1 MTTSRYHLDERP
13 TDPNNPDAIMLELVG
28 SGRSVLHLGC
38 ADEHMTRWLAAA
50 GCEVTEA
57 ELDSEGAGADL
68 DHLDLGELF
77 EGRTFEVVLC
87 GDVAAQL
94 RDPTRMLVA
103 ARRLLAPGGVVVVSV
118 PNVAH
123 GDVRLELLA
132 GRFDYRRDGLLGAA
146 NLRMFTRRSLESML
160 EDAGLVGVDWR
171 RTHCPLGSS
180 ELAPPLEAAPPG
192 VRELL
197 EADPD
202 ALTYRFIV
210 KAVAGDGSRELGEL
224 SNKLAGEQLRADRAE
239 LENDALRARSD
250 TVTREAEAIRT
261 QLVEVGSGLS
271 LGQAIKAW
279 RGLGPVKRW
288 VQGRRGTP

>member
-1 MTTSRYHLDERP
+1 
-13 TDPNNPDAIMLELVG
+13 
-28 SGRSVLHLGC
+28 
-38 ADEHMTRWLAAA
+38 
-50 GCEVTEA
+50 
-57 ELDSEGAGADL
+57 
-68 DHLDLGELF
+68 
-77 EGRTFEVVLC
+77 
-87 GDVAAQL
+87 
-94 RDPTRMLVA
+94 
-103 ARRLLAPGGVVVVSV
+103 
-118 PNVAH
+118 
-123 GDVRLELLA
+123 LA

-210 KAVAGDGSRELGEL
+210 KAVPGDGSRELGEL

>member
-1 MTTSRYHLDERP
+1 M
-13 TDPNNPDAIMLELVG
+13 
-28 SGRSVLHLGC
+28 
-38 ADEHMTRWLAAA
+38 
-50 GCEVTEA
+50 
-57 ELDSEGAGADL
+57 DSEGAGADL

-77 EGRTFEVVLC
+77 EGRTFGVVLC

-239 LENDALRARSD
+239 LENDSLRARTD

-261 QLVEVGSGLS
+261 QLVEVSSGLS
-271 LGQAIKAW
+271 LGQAIKSW